1 VSASA
6 LPQKAGKVPWGRPK
20 LSRKIRNSYPEA
32 QIFGLKLDAMYDKQP
47 SMNQESLSQL
57 RRDLAAKL
65 SDLEGLLRPVF
76 EKESVLPGV
85 VTVSRHRC
93 GNSGCACTREGKLH
107 EAVRILVKFKD
118 GYATRCLSKEQDES
132 FRPRTEAYQ
141 RLRKA
146 RGNLGKWHKEVI
158 ELIDRIERERRS
170 LEGLSEEDRKRP
182 LR

>member
-1 VSASA
+1 M
-6 LPQKAGKVPWGRPK
+6 
-20 LSRKIRNSYPEA
+20 
-32 QIFGLKLDAMYDKQP
+32 GLILDAIHDKQP
-47 SMNQESLSQL
+47 SMSHESLSQL

-65 SDLEGLLRPVF
+65 SDLEGLLEPAF
-76 EKESVLPGV
+76 EKEPVLPGV

-93 GNSGCACTREGKLH
+93 GNVGCACTREGKLH
-107 EAVRILVKFKD
+107 EAVRILIKFKD
-118 GYATRCLSKEQDES
+118 GYATRCLSKEEIDS

-170 LEGLSEEDRKRP
+170 VEGLGEEDRKRP